1 MLEKVELHDPSQL
14 EIASVISGRFNQ
26 QNKELGVSG
35 VLPTLDDN
43 SLSVDFDSS
52 SVAGKSN
59 KIYPR
64 TPSEQADYDRQGL
77 DYDAAKKLLD
87 FGGLKILENPRYLP
101 KRFVSTFFTQCVE
114 IEYFSTTHTS
124 CKIDSF
130 QTIYGS
136 ASTPLEDNENN
147 YHGWDSVMLDPD
159 EEGASKLVK
168 MIGKSKF
175 L

>member
-59 KIYPR
+59 KVYPR
-64 TPSEQADYDRQGL
+64 TPSEQSDYDRQGL

-101 KRFVSTFFTQCVE
+101 KRFVSTFFTVWILSIFLLIKFITKLINFRPFMDQLVLLWR
-114 IEYFSTTHTS
+114 TM
-124 CKIDSF
+124 KIIIMVGI
-130 QTIYGS
+130 Q
-136 ASTPLEDNENN
+136 
-147 YHGWDSVMLDPD
+147 
-159 EEGASKLVK
+159 
-168 MIGKSKF
+168 
-175 L
+175 

>member
-1 MLEKVELHDPSQL
+1 MPDNCAFSRLDFFILFPDPQFEGLDLDSWSKMLEKVELHDPSQL

-35 VLPTLDDN
+35 AALPTLDDN
-43 SLSVDFDSS
+43 SLSVDFDTS
-52 SVAGKSN
+52 SVAGKSD

-101 KRFVSTFFTQCVE
+101 KRFVSKNFFLT
-114 IEYFSTTHTS
+114 
-124 CKIDSF
+124 
-130 QTIYGS
+130 
-136 ASTPLEDNENN
+136 
-147 YHGWDSVMLDPD
+147 M
-159 EEGASKLVK
+159 
-168 MIGKSKF
+168 
-175 L
+175 

>member
-1 MLEKVELHDPSQL
+1 MSESKILQFLHCDALEPKSLSHTSFFPDPQFEGLDLDSWSKMLEKVELHDPSQL

-101 KRFVSTFFTQCVE
+101 KRFVSTLYTQC
-114 IEYFSTTHTS
+114 
-124 CKIDSF
+124 
-130 QTIYGS
+130 G
-136 ASTPLEDNENN
+136 N
-147 YHGWDSVMLDPD
+147 
-159 EEGASKLVK
+159 
-168 MIGKSKF
+168 
-175 L
+175 

>member
-35 VLPTLDDN
+35 ALPTLDDN

-101 KRFVSTFFTQCVE
+101 KRFVSTFFTQC
-114 IEYFSTTHTS
+114 
-124 CKIDSF
+124 
-130 QTIYGS
+130 G
-136 ASTPLEDNENN
+136 N
-147 YHGWDSVMLDPD
+147 
-159 EEGASKLVK
+159 
-168 MIGKSKF
+168 
-175 L
+175 